1 MMMSHVNCIKLV
13 GAKKKFWVGLAQAF
27 DVQTDWV
34 YVNKCVW
41 VAFWGWGSGGML
53 FSFILIHK

>member
-1 MMMSHVNCIKLV
+1 MVMSHVNCIKLG

-27 DVQTDWV
+27 DVQTGWV

-41 VAFWGWGSGGML
+41 VAFWGWGGQR
-53 FSFILIHK
+53 HVV